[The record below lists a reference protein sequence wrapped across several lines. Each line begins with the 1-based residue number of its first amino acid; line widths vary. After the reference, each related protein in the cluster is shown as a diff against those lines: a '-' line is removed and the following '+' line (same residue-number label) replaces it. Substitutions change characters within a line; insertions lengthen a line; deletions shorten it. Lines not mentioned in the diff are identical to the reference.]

1 MWLLGAEA
9 TDSRE
14 GPGAEKSH
22 PEGWGV
28 GTGKKGPPWLG
39 GPHYKTPEK
48 VGGAT
53 GGPESK
59 HISANGKVESM
70 WLSEFSKE

>member
-9 TDSRE
+9 TASRE
-14 GPGAEKSH
+14 GTGAEKSH
-22 PEGWGV
+22 SEVLGHWP
-28 GTGKKGPPWLG
+28 G

-53 GGPESK
+53 GGHESK
-59 HISANGKVESM
+59 HISANGKVETM
-70 WLSEFSKE
+70 WWSEFSKE